1 MDKYFRVG
9 EIVNTHGLKG
19 EVKVKPLTDD
29 VNNFKRYGK
38 VLVEGKDWRNILGVK
53 FQKDRVIL
61 KLEGIDSIDE
71 AEKYKTKK
79 LSVLRED
86 EPDLEEGEYY
96 VCDLK
101 ECTVYD
107 TNGTNLG
114 RIYDVLSTKN
124 NDVYWIRKP
133 KELLIPVL
141 EDIVEE
147 VNMDEKKVII
157 RPVGEWMDED

>member
-38 VLVEGKDWRNILGVK
+38 VLVEGKDWRKILGVK